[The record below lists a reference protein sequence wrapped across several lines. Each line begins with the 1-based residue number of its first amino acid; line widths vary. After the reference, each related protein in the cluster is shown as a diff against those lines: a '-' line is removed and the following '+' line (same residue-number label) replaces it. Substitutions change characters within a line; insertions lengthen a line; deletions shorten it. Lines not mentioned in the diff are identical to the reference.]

1 MKGFNLGSMHPPTAA
16 HMAAAAA
23 SRRESAL
30 SATFTSALAPSA
42 LPTAA
47 ALEAAREAAGAK
59 SPAFRLSRFARV
71 AEQRLAKRELSK
83 RRWGTLVEAA
93 KNARVAK
100 LLTRSRSEDSSCSS
114 SGERRSSRRQQSVES
129 DASAGSLRRRD
140 VHQQPR
146 PVPSLTLDLN
156 TSSAASG
163 DEPRATPAHGSPGR
177 NSFVFIDD
185 HADDSTRQTSIES
198 RASAGSSP
206 RLLAAHGG
214 GTSPDAS
221 VAPSSSRE
229 PLMVPPG
236 GRFPNLPGIQPITRQ
251 MSQGWL

>member
-1 MKGFNLGSMHPPTAA
+1 MKGFNLGSMHPPSAA
-16 HMAAAAA
+16 AAAAA

-30 SATFTSALAPSA
+30 SATFTSALTPSA
-42 LPTAA
+42 LPSAA
-47 ALEAAREAAGAK
+47 ALEAAREAGAK
-59 SPAFRLSRFARV
+59 SPAFRLSRLARV
-71 AEQRLAKRELSK
+71 AEQRLAKREMSK

-114 SGERRSSRRQQSVES
+114 SGERRGSSRRQPSVDS

-140 VHQQPR
+140 VQQQPR

-156 TSSAASG
+156 TSAASG
-163 DEPRATPAHGSPGR
+163 DEPRAGSPGR

-206 RLLAAHGG
+206 RLLAAHGS
-214 GTSPDAS
+214 SPDAS

>member
-1 MKGFNLGSMHPPTAA
+1 MKGFNLGSMHPPS
-16 HMAAAAA
+16 AA

-30 SATFTSALAPSA
+30 SATFTSALTPSA
-42 LPTAA
+42 LPSAA
-47 ALEAAREAAGAK
+47 ALEAAREAGAK
-59 SPAFRLSRFARV
+59 SPAFRLSRLARV
-71 AEQRLAKRELSK
+71 AEQRLAKREMSK

-114 SGERRSSRRQQSVES
+114 SGERRSCRRQPSVES
-129 DASAGSLRRRD
+129 DASTGSLRRRD
-140 VHQQPR
+140 VQQQPR

-156 TSSAASG
+156 TSAASG
-163 DEPRATPAHGSPGR
+163 DEPRLGSPGR

-185 HADDSTRQTSIES
+185 HAEDSTRQTSIES

-214 GTSPDAS
+214 TSPEAGS